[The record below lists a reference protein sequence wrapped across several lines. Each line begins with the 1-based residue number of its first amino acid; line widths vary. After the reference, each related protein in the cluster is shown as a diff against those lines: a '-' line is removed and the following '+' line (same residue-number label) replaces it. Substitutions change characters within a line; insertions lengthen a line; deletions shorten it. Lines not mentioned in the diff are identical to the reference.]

1 MILSPAV
8 ILSPAARGKQS
19 SGVGITAI
27 PEGLSASHT
36 HTEVGCSAGCCD
48 TACRNPQTRST
59 ASLSDGG
66 SAEGSGW
73 ESGSVEWH
81 GVGGKPETRCNSGR
95 KALLALL
102 WREGMAKLRVR
113 SKPIRRSKRS
123 ASMTA
128 AHPGFSH
135 APSRPLTLNLSS
147 QGVCSSWIISRGAP
161 SSSTAVTPAPGSPPL
176 SRQ

>member
-1 MILSPAV
+1 MH
-8 ILSPAARGKQS
+8 
-19 SGVGITAI
+19 
-27 PEGLSASHT
+27 HT
-36 HTEVGCSAGCCD
+36 HTEMGAAQLAAVTQRAE
-48 TACRNPQTRST
+48 THRHST
-59 ASLSDGG
+59 ASLSYGG

-73 ESGSVEWH
+73 ESGSVGWH
-81 GVGGKPETRCNSGR
+81 GVGGKPETRRNRGW

-113 SKPIRRSKRS
+113 SKSIRQSKRS

-128 AHPGFSH
+128 AQPGFPH